1 MQVDT
6 QRSTWTGRKV
16 VLTGAGGFIGSHLAA
31 RLVEEGASVRA
42 FIHYNSRGDTGHLRL
57 LPEHVR
63 EELEIVAGDVRD
75 DHSVAKIVRGA
86 DTVFH
91 LAALIGVPY
100 SFVSPVD
107 VIQTNVLGTLNV
119 LNAARDAQVRR
130 VVHTSSSEVYGTARY
145 VPIDEGHPLQAQSP
159 YAASKIAADKIAE
172 SFARSY
178 ELPVVTV
185 RPFNAYGPR
194 QSARA
199 VIPAIVIQALR
210 HDIVRMGTRD
220 SRRDFTF
227 VEDTCEGFLRV
238 GAADGCV
245 GEVVN
250 VGSGSDVSMGDVAD
264 KVMSI
269 IGRAIPVVHDSERI
283 RPGDSEVMQLLCDN
297 RKALQLTSW
306 RPIVTIEEGLRRTIE
321 WIDAHTDQYGSRA
334 YAI

>member
-1 MQVDT
+1 
-6 QRSTWTGRKV
+6 V

-42 FIHYNSRGDTGHLRL
+42 FIHYNSRGDTGHIRA
-57 LPEHVR
+57 LPKHVR
-63 EELEIVAGDVRD
+63 EELDIVAGDVRD
-75 DHSVAKIVRGA
+75 DRTVAEVVRGT

-107 VIQTNVLGTLNV
+107 VVQTNVLGTLNV
-119 LNAARDAQVRR
+119 LNAAREAQVRR
-130 VVHTSSSEVYGTARY
+130 VVHTSTSEVYGTARY
-145 VPIDEGHPLQAQSP
+145 VPIDEAHPLQAQSP
-159 YAASKIAADKIAE
+159 YAASKIAADKLAE
-172 SFARSY
+172 SFARSF

-210 HDIVRMGTRD
+210 EDVVRMGSRE

-238 GAADGCV
+238 GAADGAV

-264 KVMSI
+264 KVVSI
-269 IGRAIPVVHDSERI
+269 IGRPISVVQDAARL
-283 RPGDSEVMQLLCDN
+283 RPGDSEVMRLLCDN
-297 RKALQLTSW
+297 RKARKLASW
-306 RPIVTIEEGLRRTIE
+306 RPIVTLEEGLRRTIE
-321 WIDAHTDQYGSRA
+321 WIEAHTDQYGSRA